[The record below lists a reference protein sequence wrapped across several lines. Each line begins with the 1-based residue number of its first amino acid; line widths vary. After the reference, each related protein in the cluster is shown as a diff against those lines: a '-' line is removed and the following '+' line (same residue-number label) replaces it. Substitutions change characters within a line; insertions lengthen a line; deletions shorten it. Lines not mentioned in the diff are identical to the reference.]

1 MAPAS
6 PLSASLEDY
15 LEAIFH
21 LVVEKRA
28 ARARD
33 IARALAVS
41 RPSVT
46 GALRALAER
55 GLIHYAPYEII
66 TLTRRGRTAARAVI
80 RRHEALR
87 RFFVEVLDVNA
98 KDAESAAC
106 RMEHAVPSGILERLI
121 RFLEDRAS
129 SHQPASVRR
138 SARPAARS
146 RGRTRS

>member
-1 MAPAS
+1 MGQT
-6 PLSASLEDY
+6 LSASLEDY

-41 RPSVT
+41 PPSVT

-55 GLIHYAPYEII
+55 GLINYAPYEVV

-80 RRHEALR
+80 RRHEAFR
-87 RFFVEVLDVNA
+87 RFFVEVLGVDA
-98 KDAESAAC
+98 KDAENAAC
-106 RMEHAVPSGILERLI
+106 RMEHAVPSKILNRLI
-121 RFLEDRAS
+121 QFLEDRAPTHPPVS
-129 SHQPASVRR
+129 ARR
-138 SARPAARS
+138 SARPAERS